1 VLFFFIFFNVCNK
14 NNKLLKFCNQT
25 LKQQVHRT
33 SVRLQI
39 NLGTALQ
46 DIDPQKSLNEFID
59 S

>member
-1 VLFFFIFFNVCNK
+1 MYVCNK